1 MSGLRPGAVAVAER
15 SRLAAMLA
23 LTFTTGM
30 VDAIGYL
37 GLDRVFTGNMTGNVV
52 ILGMAVTGAGDLPIA
67 GPLLALAGFMGGAA
81 IGGRALRRAEP
92 GWTRVT
98 TLLFTA
104 VGTIV
109 LVLGIA
115 TAVVGTEHE
124 PVALAVTTA
133 LGAAM
138 GLQAATA
145 RFLAVKDVTTVVV
158 TSTLT
163 GLAADSRFGL
173 GTGSG
178 SGRRVLAV
186 LAIGV
191 GALAG
196 ALLLRAG
203 LGWSLVVVAGIV
215 LVTTLVAAL
224 HEAGRPSA
232 ATVTATATATATARG
247 ERA

>member
-1 MSGLRPGAVAVAER
+1 
-15 SRLAAMLA
+15 MLA

-30 VDAIGYL
+30 VDAIGFL

-52 ILGMAVTGAGDLPIA
+52 ILGMAVTGAGDLPVA
-67 GPLLALAGFMGGAA
+67 GPLLALAGFLVGAA

-98 TLLFTA
+98 TLLFAA

-109 LVLGIA
+109 LALGIA
-115 TAVVGTEHE
+115 TAVVGTERE

-163 GLAADSRFGL
+163 GLAADSRLGL

-178 SGRRVLAV
+178 SGRRLLAV
-186 LAIGV
+186 LGIGV

-215 LVTTLVAAL
+215 LATTLIAARFQT
-224 HEAGRPSA
+224 GRPARPA
-232 ATVTATATATATARG
+232 ARRTRTGA
-247 ERA
+247 